1 MTDGGAG
8 DVKVSTV
15 QDTGA
20 GVGAGVV
27 SGLFGVG
34 GGIVLV
40 PYLGIVRGWDQK
52 NAQATSLVSVAMA
65 AAAALVTYA
74 VSGRVAWVAAI
85 PIVIGGLAGA
95 VLGSALVKRLN
106 SVVLRAAFVGLL
118 IVVAVRLV
126 TEAGEPGQAAAPPMT
141 AALAVGYAL
150 SGLAMGILS
159 AMFGIGGGILLV
171 PILVAIF
178 GYDQLLA
185 AGTSLAVMVPIALVG
200 AVRQTSS
207 GATNWQLGA
216 LLGVGAAIGGVIGS
230 RIAAVLPV
238 QVLTWLFAAFIVVV
252 AARLGWQAWREWR
265 AP

>member
-1 MTDGGAG
+1 MEGSGR
-8 DVKVSTV
+8 VKASTV

-52 NAQATSLVSVAMA
+52 HAQATSLVSVAMA

-74 VSGRVAWVAAI
+74 VSGRVAWLAAL
-85 PIVIGGLAGA
+85 PILVGGLIGA
-95 VLGSALVKRLN
+95 VVGSALVKRLN
-106 SVVLRAAFVGLL
+106 SLVLRAAFVGLL
-118 IVVAVRLV
+118 VVVAVRLV
-126 TEAGEPGQAAAPPMT
+126 TEAGEPGESTAPAVT
-141 AALAVGYAL
+141 FALALGYAA

-171 PILVAIF
+171 PILVALF

-200 AVRQTSS
+200 AMRQTSS
-207 GATNWQLGA
+207 GATDWRVGA
-216 LLGVGAAIGGVIGS
+216 LLGVGAAVGGFVGS

-238 QVLTWLFAAFIVVV
+238 AVLTWLFALFILIV
-252 AARLGWQAWREWR
+252 AVRLGWQAWREWR

>member
-1 MTDGGAG
+1 M
-8 DVKVSTV
+8 KVATV

-52 NAQATSLVSVAMA
+52 RAQATSLVSVAMA

-74 VSGRVAWVAAI
+74 VAGRVAWLAAL
-85 PIVIGGLAGA
+85 PILIGGLAGA

-106 SVVLRAAFVGLL
+106 SLVLRMAFVGLL
-118 IVVAVRLV
+118 VVVAVRLV
-126 TEAGEPGQAAAPPMT
+126 TEAGEPGQSAAPAMT
-141 AALAVGYAL
+141 PALGIGYVA
-150 SGLAMGILS
+150 SGLAMGFLS

-171 PILVAIF
+171 PILVALF
-178 GYDQLLA
+178 GYGQLLA

-200 AVRQTSS
+200 ALRQTSS
-207 GATNWQLGA
+207 GATDWRLGA
-216 LLGVGAAIGGVIGS
+216 LLGLGAAVGGFIGS

-238 QVLTWLFAAFIVVV
+238 EVLTWLFAAFILVV
-252 AARLGWQAWREWR
+252 AIRLGWQAWREWR

>member
-1 MTDGGAG
+1 M
-8 DVKVSTV
+8 KVSTV
-15 QDTGA
+15 QDAGA

-52 NAQATSLVSVAMA
+52 HAQATSLVSVAMA

-74 VSGRVAWVAAI
+74 MSGRVAWLAAI
-85 PIVIGGLAGA
+85 PILVGGLVGA
-95 VLGSALVKRLN
+95 VVGSALVKRLR
-106 SVVLRAAFVGLL
+106 SVVLRAAFVALL
-118 IVVAVRLV
+118 VVVAVRLV
-126 TEAGEPGQAAAPPMT
+126 TQAGEPGQSAAPAVT
-141 AALAVGYAL
+141 VGLAIGYAA

-171 PILVAIF
+171 PILVALF

-200 AVRQTSS
+200 ALRQTSS
-207 GATNWQLGA
+207 GATDWRLGA
-216 LLGVGAAIGGVIGS
+216 LLGVGAAVGGFAGS
-230 RIAAVLPV
+230 RIAAVLPIEL
-238 QVLTWLFAAFIVVV
+238 LTWLFAAFVLIV
-252 AARLGWQAWREWR
+252 AARLGWQACREWR
-265 AP
+265 TP